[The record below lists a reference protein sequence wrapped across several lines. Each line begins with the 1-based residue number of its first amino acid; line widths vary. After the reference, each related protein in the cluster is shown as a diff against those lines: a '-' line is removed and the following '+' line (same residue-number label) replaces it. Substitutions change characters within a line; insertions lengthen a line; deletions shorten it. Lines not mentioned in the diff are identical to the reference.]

1 MSRLEIASPKRA
13 RIVMEELYKD
23 LERRIESSP
32 PGLCPVDM
40 ARAFLELC
48 YAQTCG
54 KCTPCRIGLG
64 QLNQLIKD
72 VLDGNASMETLD
84 LMEQT
89 ALSIME
95 SADCAI
101 GYEAAHM
108 VYKGLIGYRDD
119 YVGHIQNGR
128 CTCTYSQPVPCVSL
142 CPAHV
147 DIPGYIALVGEGR
160 YADAVRLI
168 RKDNPFPTTCGFICE
183 HPCEARCRRNMMD
196 DSVNIR
202 GLKRMAADFA
212 GEVDSPRCAPS
223 TGKRIAILGG
233 GPGGLS
239 AAYYLQL
246 MGHQTVVYEMLPK
259 LGGMLRYGIPNYRL
273 PKDRL
278 DEDIQAILKTG
289 VEVRHG
295 LKIGRD
301 ITIQQLQQEYDAV
314 LITIGASTD
323 KKLGLEGEDAEGV
336 LSAVQFL
343 RNVGSSQIMDLTGKE
358 VAVIGGGNVSMDA
371 VRTAKRLG
379 AKKVSIV
386 YRRRVADMTALPGEI
401 EGAVAEGVELQTLKA
416 PASLDIDGQN
426 RIKGIYVT
434 PQMVSSIKGGRAGI
448 RPTGEPDVY
457 IPCDVLVVA
466 IGQNIETGHFEEA
479 GIPVERGKIVTKSTG
494 AFEHMP
500 GVFAGGDCASGPA
513 SVIKAIAAAKV
524 VAANIDEYLGFH
536 HQISCDVEI
545 PEANLQ
551 DRTPCGRVNLTE
563 REACV
568 RSCDFEG
575 VENCMTETEAKQEA
589 SRCLRCDHFGY
600 GIFKGGRAKIW

>member
-1 MSRLEIASPKRA
+1 MSRLELRTPNRTH
-13 RIVMEELYKD
+13 IVMEELYKD

-40 ARAFLELC
+40 SRAFLELC
-48 YAQTCG
+48 HAQTCG
-54 KCTPCRIGLG
+54 KCVPCRIGLG
-64 QLNQLIKD
+64 QLNHFIKD
-72 VLDGNASMETLD
+72 VLDGNATMETLD
-84 LMEQT
+84 TMEAT

-108 VYKGLIGYRDD
+108 VYKGLVGYRDD
-119 YVGHIQNGR
+119 YIEHIRHGR
-128 CTCTYSQPVPCVSL
+128 CTCTYSQPVPCVAL

-183 HPCEARCRRNMMD
+183 HPCELRCRRNMVD

-202 GLKRMAADFA
+202 GLKRVAADFA
-212 GEVDSPRCAPS
+212 GEVEPPKCAPS
-223 TGKRIAILGG
+223 TGKKIAVLGG

-246 MGHQTVVYEMLPK
+246 MGHQTTVYEMLQK

-273 PKDRL
+273 PKERL
-278 DEDIQAILKTG
+278 EDDVNAILKTG
-289 VEVRHG
+289 VQVEYG
-295 LKIGRD
+295 KKIGQD
-301 ITIQQLQQEYDAV
+301 ITIQDLREQYDAV

-336 LSAVQFL
+336 MSAVQFL
-343 RNVGSSQIMDLTGKE
+343 RNIGKNIITDLTGKE

-386 YRRRVADMTALPGEI
+386 YRRRMADMTALPGEI
-401 EGAVAEGVELQTLKA
+401 NGAVAEGIELQTLKA
-416 PASLDIDGQN
+416 PAAIDVDEN
-426 RIKGIYVT
+426 NHVKGIYVT
-434 PQMVSSIKGGRAGI
+434 PQMVSTIKNGRASV
-448 RPTGEPDVY
+448 RPTGEDDIY

-466 IGQNIETGHFEEA
+466 IGQNIETAHFEAA
-479 GIPVERGKIVTKSTG
+479 GIPVSRGKILTTSTG
-494 AFEHMP
+494 AVEDMP
-500 GVFAGGDCASGPA
+500 DVYAGGDCSSGPA
-513 SVIKAIAAAKV
+513 TVIKAIAAAKV

-536 HQISCDVEI
+536 HEISCDVEI
-545 PEANLQ
+545 PEAKLE
-551 DRTPCGRVNLTE
+551 DKIPCGRIDLTE
-563 REACV
+563 REACERV
-568 RSCDFEG
+568 CDFDA
-575 VENCMTETEAKQEA
+575 VENCMTENEARQEA
-589 SRCLRCDHFGY
+589 GRCLRCDHFGY
-600 GIFKGGRAKIW
+600 GIFKGGRETLW

>member
-13 RIVMEELYKD
+13 RLVIEELYKD

-48 YAQTCG
+48 HAQTCG

-64 QLNQLIKD
+64 QLNQLIRD
-72 VLDGNASMETLD
+72 VLDGNAAMETLEI
-84 LMEQT
+84 MEQT

-101 GYEAAHM
+101 GYEAANM

-119 YVGHIQNGR
+119 YVEHIQNGR
-128 CTCTYSQPVPCVSL
+128 CTCAYSQPVPCVSL

-147 DIPGYIALVGEGR
+147 DIPGYIALVSEGR
-160 YADAVRLI
+160 YGDAIRLI

-202 GLKRMAADFA
+202 GLKRVAADFA
-212 GEVDSPRCAPS
+212 GEVDPPERAPS

-246 MGHQTVVYEMLPK
+246 MGHQAVIYEMLPK

-278 DEDIQAILKTG
+278 DQDIQAVLKTG
-289 VEVRHG
+289 VEVMHG

-301 ITIQQLQQEYDAV
+301 ITIQQLREEYDAV

-343 RNVGSSQIMDLTGKE
+343 RDVGSSKIMDLTGKE

-386 YRRRVADMTALPGEI
+386 YRRRTADMTALPDEI
-401 EGAVAEGVELQTLKA
+401 EGAVAEGIELQTLKA
-416 PASLDIDGQN
+416 PASLDIDDKNQI
-426 RIKGIYVT
+426 RGIYVT
-434 PQMVSSIKGGRAGI
+434 PQMVSSIKNGRAGI

-457 IPCDVLVVA
+457 IPCDILVIA
-466 IGQNIETGHFEEA
+466 IGQNIETRHFEEA
-479 GIPVERGKIVTKSTG
+479 GIPVERGKIVTRNTG

-545 PEANLQ
+545 PEANLR

-563 REACV
+563 REACERV
-568 RSCDFEG
+568 RDFDG
-575 VENCMTETEAKQEA
+575 VENCMTEQEAKQEA

-600 GIFKGGRAKIW
+600 GIFKGGREKIW

>member
-1 MSRLEIASPKRA
+1 MSRLELRTPNRTH
-13 RIVMEELYKD
+13 IVMEELYKD

-40 ARAFLELC
+40 SRAFLELC
-48 YAQTCG
+48 HAQTCG
-54 KCTPCRIGLG
+54 KCVPCRIGLG
-64 QLNQLIKD
+64 QLNHFIKD
-72 VLDGNASMETLD
+72 VLDGNATMETLD
-84 LMEQT
+84 TMEET

-108 VYKGLIGYRDD
+108 VYKGLVGYRDD
-119 YVGHIQNGR
+119 YIEHIRHGR
-128 CTCTYSQPVPCVSL
+128 CTCTYSQPVPCVAL

-183 HPCEARCRRNMMD
+183 HPCELRCRRNMVD

-202 GLKRMAADFA
+202 GLKRIAADFA
-212 GEVDSPRCAPS
+212 GEVEPPRCAPS
-223 TGKRIAILGG
+223 TGKKIAVLGG

-246 MGHQTVVYEMLPK
+246 MGHQTTVYEMLPK

-273 PKDRL
+273 PKERL
-278 DEDIQAILKTG
+278 EDDVNAILKTG
-289 VEVRHG
+289 VQVEYG
-295 LKIGRD
+295 KKIGQD
-301 ITIQQLQQEYDAV
+301 ITIQELREQYDAV

-336 LSAVQFL
+336 MSAVQFL
-343 RNVGSSQIMDLTGKE
+343 RNIGKNIITDLTGKE

-386 YRRRVADMTALPGEI
+386 YRRRMADMTALPGEI
-401 EGAVAEGVELQTLKA
+401 NGAVAEGIELQTLKA
-416 PASLDIDGQN
+416 PAAIDVDEKN
-426 RIKGIYVT
+426 HVKGIYVT
-434 PQMVSSIKGGRAGI
+434 PQMVSTIRNGRASV
-448 RPTGEPDVY
+448 RPTGEDDIY

-466 IGQNIETGHFEEA
+466 IGQNIETAHFESA
-479 GIPVERGKIVTKSTG
+479 GIPVSRGKIITTSTG
-494 AFEHMP
+494 AVEDMP
-500 GVFAGGDCASGPA
+500 DVYAGGDCSSGPA
-513 SVIKAIAAAKV
+513 TVIKAIAAAKV
-524 VAANIDEYLGFH
+524 VAANIDEYLGFRH
-536 HQISCDVEI
+536 EISCDVEI
-545 PEANLQ
+545 PEAKL
-551 DRTPCGRVNLTE
+551 DDKIPCGRIDLTE
-563 REACV
+563 REACERV
-568 RSCDFEG
+568 CDFEA
-575 VENCMTETEAKQEA
+575 VENCMTENEARQEA
-589 SRCLRCDHFGY
+589 GRCLRCDHFGY
-600 GIFKGGRAKIW
+600 GIFKGGRETLW

>member
-13 RIVMEELYKD
+13 RLVIEELYKD

-48 YAQTCG
+48 HAQTCG

-64 QLNQLIKD
+64 QLNQLIRD
-72 VLDGNASMETLD
+72 VLDGNAAMETLEI
-84 LMEQT
+84 MEQT

-101 GYEAAHM
+101 GYEAANM

-119 YVGHIQNGR
+119 YVEHIQNGR

-147 DIPGYIALVGEGR
+147 DIPGYIALVSEGR
-160 YADAVRLI
+160 YGDAIRLI

-202 GLKRMAADFA
+202 GLKRVAADFA
-212 GEVDSPRCAPS
+212 GEVDPPERAPS

-246 MGHQTVVYEMLPK
+246 MGHQAVIYEMLPK

-278 DEDIQAILKTG
+278 DQDIQAVLKTG

-301 ITIQQLQQEYDAV
+301 ITIQQLREEYDAV

-343 RNVGSSQIMDLTGKE
+343 RDVGSSKIMDLTGKE

-386 YRRRVADMTALPGEI
+386 YRRRTADMTALPDEI
-401 EGAVAEGVELQTLKA
+401 EGAVAEGIELQTLKA
-416 PASLDIDGQN
+416 PASLDIDDKNQI
-426 RIKGIYVT
+426 RGIYVT
-434 PQMVSSIKGGRAGI
+434 PQMVSSIKNGRAGI

-457 IPCDVLVVA
+457 IPCDILVIA
-466 IGQNIETGHFEEA
+466 IGQNIETRHFEEA
-479 GIPVERGKIVTKSTG
+479 GIPVERGKIVTRSTG

-545 PEANLQ
+545 PEANLR

-563 REACV
+563 REACERV
-568 RSCDFEG
+568 RDFDG
-575 VENCMTETEAKQEA
+575 VENCMTEQEAKQEA

-600 GIFKGGRAKIW
+600 GIFKGGREKIW

>member
-13 RIVMEELYKD
+13 RLVIEELYKD

-48 YAQTCG
+48 HAQTCG

-64 QLNQLIKD
+64 QLNQLIRD
-72 VLDGNASMETLD
+72 VLDGNAAMETLEI
-84 LMEQT
+84 MEQT

-101 GYEAAHM
+101 GYEAANM

-119 YVGHIQNGR
+119 YVEHIQNGR
-128 CTCTYSQPVPCVSL
+128 CTCAYSQPVPCVSL

-147 DIPGYIALVGEGR
+147 DIPGYIALVSEGR
-160 YADAVRLI
+160 YGDAIRLI

-202 GLKRMAADFA
+202 SLKRVAADFA
-212 GEVDSPRCAPS
+212 GEVDPPERAPS

-246 MGHQTVVYEMLPK
+246 MGHQAVIYEMLPK

-278 DEDIQAILKTG
+278 DQDIQAVLKTG

-301 ITIQQLQQEYDAV
+301 ITIQQLREEYDAV

-343 RNVGSSQIMDLTGKE
+343 RDVGSSKIMDLTGKE

-386 YRRRVADMTALPGEI
+386 YRRRTADMTALPDEI
-401 EGAVAEGVELQTLKA
+401 EGAVAEGIELQTLKA
-416 PASLDIDGQN
+416 PASLDIDDKNQI
-426 RIKGIYVT
+426 RGIYVT
-434 PQMVSSIKGGRAGI
+434 PQMVSSIKNGRAGI

-457 IPCDVLVVA
+457 IPCDILVIA
-466 IGQNIETGHFEEA
+466 IGQNIETRHFEEA
-479 GIPVERGKIVTKSTG
+479 GIPVERGKIVTRNTG

-500 GVFAGGDCASGPA
+500 GVFAGEDCASGPA

-545 PEANLQ
+545 PEANLR

-563 REACV
+563 REACERV
-568 RSCDFEG
+568 RDFDG
-575 VENCMTETEAKQEA
+575 VENCMTEQEAKQEA

-600 GIFKGGRAKIW
+600 GIFKGGREKIW

>member
-13 RIVMEELYKD
+13 RLVIEELYKD

-48 YAQTCG
+48 HAQTCG

-64 QLNQLIKD
+64 QLNQLIRD
-72 VLDGNASMETLD
+72 VLDGNAAMETLEI
-84 LMEQT
+84 MEQT

-101 GYEAAHM
+101 GYEAANM

-119 YVGHIQNGR
+119 YVEHIQNGR
-128 CTCTYSQPVPCVSL
+128 CTCAYSQPVPCVSL

-147 DIPGYIALVGEGR
+147 DIPGYIALVSEGR
-160 YADAVRLI
+160 YGDAIRLI

-202 GLKRMAADFA
+202 GLKRVAADFA
-212 GEVDSPRCAPS
+212 GEVDPPERAPS

-246 MGHQTVVYEMLPK
+246 MGHQAVIYEMLPK

-278 DEDIQAILKTG
+278 DQDIQAVLKTG

-301 ITIQQLQQEYDAV
+301 ITIQQLREEYDAV

-343 RNVGSSQIMDLTGKE
+343 RDVGSSKIMDLTGKE
-358 VAVIGGGNVSMDA
+358 AAVIGGGNVSMDA

-386 YRRRVADMTALPGEI
+386 YRRRTADMTALPDEI
-401 EGAVAEGVELQTLKA
+401 EGAVAEGIELQTLKA
-416 PASLDIDGQN
+416 PASLDIDDKNQI
-426 RIKGIYVT
+426 RGIYVT
-434 PQMVSSIKGGRAGI
+434 PQMVSSIKNGRAGI

-457 IPCDVLVVA
+457 IPCDILVIA
-466 IGQNIETGHFEEA
+466 IGQNIETRHFEEA
-479 GIPVERGKIVTKSTG
+479 GIPVERGKIVTRSTG

-545 PEANLQ
+545 PEANLR

-563 REACV
+563 REACERV
-568 RSCDFEG
+568 RDFDG
-575 VENCMTETEAKQEA
+575 VENCMTEQEAKQEA

-600 GIFKGGRAKIW
+600 GIFKGGREKIW

>member
-1 MSRLEIASPKRA
+1 MSRLELDSPKKA

-40 ARAFLELC
+40 SRAFLELC
-48 YAQTCG
+48 HAQTCG
-54 KCTPCRIGLG
+54 KCVPCRIGLG
-64 QLNQLIKD
+64 QLNHFIKD
-72 VLDGNASMETLD
+72 VLDGKATMETLEV
-84 LMEQT
+84 MEQT

-101 GYEAAHM
+101 GYEAANM

-119 YVGHIQNGR
+119 YIEHIEHGR

-147 DIPGYIALVGEGR
+147 DIPGYVALVGEGR
-160 YADAVRLI
+160 YADAIRLI

-196 DSVNIR
+196 DAVNIR
-202 GLKRMAADFA
+202 GLKRVAADFA
-212 GEVDSPRCAPS
+212 GEVDPPACAPS
-223 TGKRIAILGG
+223 TGKKVAVLGG

-246 MGHQTVVYEMLPK
+246 MGHQTTVYEMLPK

-278 DEDIQAILKTG
+278 EDDVNAILKTG
-289 VEVRHG
+289 VEVKHG
-295 LKIGRD
+295 LKIGPD
-301 ITIQQLQQEYDAV
+301 ITIQQLQKEYDAV

-323 KKLGLEGEDAEGV
+323 KKLGLEGEEAEGIF
-336 LSAVQFL
+336 SAVQFL
-343 RNVGSSQIMDLTGKE
+343 RSVGKNIIMDLTGKE
-358 VAVIGGGNVSMDA
+358 VAVIGGGNVTMDA

-379 AKKVSIV
+379 AKKVSVV
-386 YRRRVADMTALPGEI
+386 YRRRVADMTALPSEI
-401 EGAVAEGVELQTLKA
+401 EGAIAEGIEVQTLKA
-416 PASLDIDGQN
+416 PSSLDIDEN
-426 RIKGIYVT
+426 NHVKGIYVS
-434 PQMVSSIKGGRAGI
+434 PQMISAIKDGRASI
-448 RPTGEPDVY
+448 RPTGEEDIY
-457 IPCDVLVVA
+457 IPCDILVVA
-466 IGQNIETGHFEEA
+466 IGQNIETKHFEDA
-479 GIPVERGKIVTKSTG
+479 GIPVNRGKIVTKNNG
-494 AFEHMP
+494 AIENLP

-524 VAANIDEYLGFH
+524 AAANIDEYLGYH
-536 HQISCDVEI
+536 HEISCDVEI
-545 PEANLQ
+545 PEARLD

-563 REACV
+563 REACERV
-568 RSCDFEG
+568 KDWDGC
-575 VENCMTETEAKQEA
+575 ENCMTEREAKQEA

-600 GIFKGGRAKIW
+600 GIFKGGRETLW